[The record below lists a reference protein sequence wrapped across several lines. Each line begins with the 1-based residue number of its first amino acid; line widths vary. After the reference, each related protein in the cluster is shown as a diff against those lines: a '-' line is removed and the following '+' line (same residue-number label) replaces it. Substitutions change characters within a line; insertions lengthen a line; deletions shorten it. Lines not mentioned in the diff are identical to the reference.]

1 MKKLIVL
8 LSFLLLIFTACGRD
22 EDTTQPTSA
31 EEDYSD
37 ISLEEAVGPS
47 VSLDL
52 LQIVAKEPKNFRREF
67 YKLDNAQ
74 QYYFCAA
81 FAMGAMSV
89 SKPATASAMVNY
101 FVGLGVAE
109 YGRGI
114 DTETYKAF
122 DFGKNIFHFEPV
134 VNLILHK
141 KICEDIIGR
150 ASEGVKSKKLTTKK
164 INELGKKEV
173 RKIVDFIQKT
183 N

>member
-1 MKKLIVL
+1 MKKLFVL
-8 LSFLLLIFTACGRD
+8 LSFLLFILTACGRD
-22 EDTTQPTSA
+22 EDNAQQVA
-31 EEDYSD
+31 VEEDYSD
-37 ISLEEAVGPS
+37 IDIAETVGPS
-47 VSLDL
+47 ASLDL
-52 LQIVAKEPKNFRREF
+52 LQIIAKEPKHFRREF
-67 YKLDNAQ
+67 KKLDNAQ

-109 YGRGI
+109 YSRGI
-114 DTETYKAF
+114 DAETYKAF

-134 VNLILHK
+134 VNLILHRR
-141 KICEDIIGR
+141 ICEDIIGR
-150 ASEGVKSKKLTTKK
+150 ASEGVKSKKLTTKN

-173 RKIVDFIQKT
+173 RKIVDFIQKS

>member
-1 MKKLIVL
+1 MRKLVVL
-8 LSFLLLIFTACGRD
+8 FGFLLLFISACGK
-22 EDTTQPTSA
+22 EESTSNVVE

-37 ISLEEAVGPS
+37 IDIEETVGPS

-52 LQIVAKEPKNFRREF
+52 LQIVAKDPKRFQSEF
-67 YKLDNAQ
+67 KKLDSAQ

-89 SKPATASAMVNY
+89 AKPATASAMVNY
-101 FVGLGVAE
+101 FIGLGVVE
-109 YGRGI
+109 YERGI
-114 DTETYKAF
+114 DADTYKAF

-134 VNLILHK
+134 VNTILHE
-141 KICEDIIGR
+141 KICENIIGR
-150 ASEGVKSKKLTTKK
+150 ASEDIKHKKLTTKK
-164 INELGKKEV
+164 INALGKKEV